1 MYTAKKRFSAL
12 LLAVICLASA
22 LLTGC
27 GSRRQ
32 EDTPPAEPQALTVT
46 DYYGSSVSFDSC
58 PQRVAAVSG
67 SLGEVWLNAGGTL
80 IGVTQ
85 DALTERQLGLPE
97 DTAMLG
103 TIKEPNLEVLLS
115 LEPDFVILSADIA
128 SHQTLAETLRELGIP
143 CGQFH
148 EELYQDYLSLL
159 AQFTALTG
167 REELYKTNG
176 LDGQT
181 RIEEILQ
188 TSKLDQPRTAL
199 LIRAYSSGFK
209 AKGSDI
215 LAGAILAD
223 FGFVNVLDQYDS
235 LLEDISLEEIL
246 QVDPDAIFVTT
257 MGSDTQAALDN
268 LARTMESS
276 PAWSSLTAIENGQYY
291 VLPKELFHYKPNARW
306 PDSYQYIADILSEE

>member
-1 MYTAKKRFSAL
+1 MNKKYLSL
-12 LLAVICLASA
+12 LLSVLCL
-22 LLTGC
+22 LTLFTGC
-27 GSRRQ
+27 GGKDA
-32 EDTPPAEPQALTVT
+32 ETPSDETPQAVTVT
-46 DYYGSSVSFDSC
+46 DYYGHTVTFDTC

-67 SLGEVWLNAGGTL
+67 SLGEVWLDAGGTL

-97 DTAMLG
+97 DTAILG

-128 SHQTLAETLRELGIP
+128 SHQSLADTLREMNIP

-148 EELYQDYLSLL
+148 EELFQDYLDLL
-159 AQFTALTG
+159 AQFTAITG
-167 REELYKTNG
+167 REDLYQTNG

-181 RIEEILQ
+181 KIAEILE
-188 TSKLDQPRTAL
+188 TSRLKEPRTAL

-215 LAGAILAD
+215 LAGAMLAD

-235 LLEDISLEEIL
+235 LLEDISLEEIIR
-246 QVDPDAIFVTT
+246 VDPDAIFITT

-268 LARTMESS
+268 LSRTLESN
-276 PAWSSLTAIENGQYY
+276 PAWSSLTAIENGQYF

-306 PDSYQYIADILSEE
+306 PDAYQYIADLLSES

>member
-1 MYTAKKRFSAL
+1 MKKRSLLHLLTVCCL
-12 LLAVICLASA
+12 LLALLA
-22 LLTGC
+22 GC
-27 GSRRQ
+27 GGRDGEAPPDETPQ
-32 EDTPPAEPQALTVT
+32 ETTVT
-46 DYYGSSVSFDSC
+46 DYYGHTVTFDSC

-67 SLGEVWLNAGGTL
+67 SLGEVWLDAGGTL

-97 DTAMLG
+97 DTAILG

-128 SHQTLAETLRELGIP
+128 SHQSLADTLREMGIP

-148 EELYQDYLSLL
+148 EELFQDYLDLL
-159 AQFTALTG
+159 AQFTAITG
-167 REELYKTNG
+167 REDLYQTNG

-181 RIEEILQ
+181 RIAEILE
-188 TSKLDQPRTAL
+188 TSRLEEPRTAL

-215 LAGAILAD
+215 LAGAMLAD

-235 LLEDISLEEIL
+235 LLEDISLEEIIR
-246 QVDPDAIFVTT
+246 VDPDAIFITT

-268 LARTMESS
+268 LSRTLESN
-276 PAWSSLTAIENGQYY
+276 PAWSSLAAIENDQYF

-306 PDSYQYIADILSEE
+306 PDAYQYIADLLSES

>member
-1 MYTAKKRFSAL
+1 MNKKYLSL
-12 LLAVICLASA
+12 LLPVLCL
-22 LLTGC
+22 LTLFTGC
-27 GSRRQ
+27 GGKDA
-32 EDTPPAEPQALTVT
+32 ETPSDETPQATTVT
-46 DYYGSSVSFDSC
+46 DYYGHTVTFDTC

-67 SLGEVWLNAGGTL
+67 SLGEVWLDAGGTL

-85 DALTERQLGLPE
+85 DALAEHQLGLPE
-97 DTAMLG
+97 DTAILG
-103 TIKEPNLEVLLS
+103 TIKGPNLELLLS

-128 SHQTLAETLRELGIP
+128 SHQALADTLREMNIP

-148 EELYQDYLSLL
+148 EELFQDYLALL
-159 AQFTALTG
+159 AQFTAITG
-167 REELYKTNG
+167 REDLYQTNG

-181 RIEEILQ
+181 KIAEILE
-188 TSKLDQPRTAL
+188 TSRLEEPRTAL

-215 LAGAILAD
+215 LAGAMLAD

-235 LLEDISLEEIL
+235 LLEDISLEEIIR
-246 QVDPDAIFVTT
+246 VDPDAIFITT

-268 LARTMESS
+268 LSRTLESN
-276 PAWSSLTAIENGQYY
+276 PAWSSLTAIENGQYF

-306 PDSYQYIADILSEE
+306 PDAYQYIADLLSAS